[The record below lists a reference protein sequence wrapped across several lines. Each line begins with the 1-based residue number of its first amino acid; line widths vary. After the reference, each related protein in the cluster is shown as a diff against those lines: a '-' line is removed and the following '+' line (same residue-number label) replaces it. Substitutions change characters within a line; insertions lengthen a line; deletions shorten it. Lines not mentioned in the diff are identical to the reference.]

1 MKKISLLTAL
11 LCLGVAVAAAEA
23 EESGFYTQGSNK
35 SYIQIPHFAVP
46 ADLTV
51 EAWIYVPDVSGTKT
65 IVCWKNVAG
74 GANGDA
80 VLFRL
85 YNNKLQ
91 CGEYIGQN
99 WKEASSSANISVN
112 TWTHVAV
119 TRSGSTAKCY
129 VNGALSGTATLHASP
144 LCNTETLTIGAIT
157 TTPSESFKG
166 YIREVRI
173 WSVARTDAEISSVY
187 SSALSGSEPG
197 LEGYWLLQAEA
208 EDFTDLSPRERNG
221 TLITS
226 ERGRYFSKK
235 TYDGATIPTYSENR
249 EQLPKPVLDGN
260 PEWVDMYSKAWELAF
275 AHMKAPQSGSPFVS
289 NYYDEAFDGG
299 FYQWDVIFMT
309 MFGKYAHHIF
319 PGIQSLDNFYCSQNS
334 SGSISRTINEA
345 TGNDAFA
352 DGNSNQINPPLFSW
366 AEVENF
372 KVTGDKSRFASVLP
386 ALEKYFE
393 YVEKVR
399 GCPDTPHKLYWSN
412 GQSSGMDNT
421 PRDEGRPNTHWASDH
436 QGWVDASA
444 QMVIQCN
451 NIATICDELG
461 NAEKA
466 AAYRAKATAIADSIN
481 SWMWSEADGI
491 YYDLQ
496 VNGTQ
501 MRWKSI
507 AAFWPMLA
515 GITTPH
521 QVSALMAHLKNPNEF
536 WRDMV
541 FPTLAAS
548 DPDYR
553 SNGGYWLGAVWAPTN
568 YAVIKGLEL
577 NGQNVFAKDASER
590 YIAGL
595 YDVFEQTGTL
605 WENYAADTTING
617 RFRQGVNDN
626 ISNPSDCRKDFV
638 GWTGLGPI
646 SLLIENVLG
655 FRMDGVTR
663 TLTYDLRRT
672 DRHGIENLRMA
683 DITTSVITD
692 SRSENSEEAH
702 FTVTSDK
709 PYTLKVFF
717 NDKVAEY
724 NITAGTQEYDIIPSL
739 ANMPSSDA
747 TLSSLTVGGK
757 SLSPAFSADS
767 TSYTV
772 EVESSVSSIDL
783 AATPAH
789 PQARVE
795 GTGSKSLNYGDNP
808 FEIVVTAEDTS
819 TTKTYTVTVTRKI
832 STSVEGRGTRE
843 VTLYP
848 NPASEYVTLGG
859 VPAEELVQVFDL
871 NGLLWI
877 NVRTSVANENLYV
890 GHLPAGGYVCKTSR
904 EKFKI
909 IKSSTN

>member
-1 MKKISLLTAL
+1 MKKTMLLSAL
-11 LCLGVAVAAAEA
+11 FCWGVAFAAANA
-23 EESGFYTQGSNK
+23 EESGFYAQGSNK
-35 SYIQIPHFAVP
+35 NYIQIPHFAVP
-46 ADLTV
+46 AALTV
-51 EAWIYVPDVSGTKT
+51 EAWIYVPDVVGTKT

-85 YNNKLQ
+85 NNNKLQ
-91 CGEYIGQN
+91 FGEWIGTD
-99 WKEASSSANISVN
+99 WKDANSSANISAN

-119 TRSGSTAKCY
+119 TRSGSTTKCY
-129 VNGALSGTATLHASP
+129 VNGSPSGTATLHASP
-144 LCNTETLTIGAIT
+144 QCNTETLTIGAIS

-173 WSVARTDAEISSVY
+173 WNAVRTDDEISNAY
-187 SSALSGSEPG
+187 SSTLSGSEPG
-197 LEGYWLLQAEA
+197 LEGYWLLQAGA
-208 EDFTDLSPRERNG
+208 EEFTDLSLHERNG

-235 TYDGATIPTYSENR
+235 AYDGASIPRYSDSK
-249 EQLPKPVLDGN
+249 EQLPKPVLEEN
-260 PEWVDMYSKAWELAF
+260 SEWIDMYNKAWELAF
-275 AHMKAPQSGSPFVS
+275 DHMRTPKSGSPFVS
-289 NYYDEAFDGG
+289 NYYDEAFDGN

-334 SGSISRTINEA
+334 SGSISRTINET

-386 ALEKYFE
+386 VLEKYFE

-421 PRDEGRPNTHWASDH
+421 PRDEGRPSTHWASDH

-466 AAYRAKATAIADSIN
+466 ATYRAKATAIADSIN
-481 SWMWSEADGI
+481 SWMWSETDGI

-496 VNGTQ
+496 VNGNQ

-515 GITTPH
+515 GITAPH
-521 QVSALMAHLKNPNEF
+521 QVSALMEHLKNPNEF

-568 YAVIKGLEL
+568 YALIKGLEL
-577 NGQNVFAKDASER
+577 NGQDAFAREASER

-605 WENYAADTTING
+605 WENYAADRING
-617 RFRQGVNDN
+617 RFKQGVNDN
-626 ISNPSDCRKDFV
+626 ISNPSNCRSDFV

-655 FRMDGVTR
+655 FRLDGVNR

-672 DRHGIENLRMA
+672 DRHGIENLKMA
-683 DITTSVITD
+683 DITTSIITEN
-692 SRSENSEEAH
+692 RSDKPEEAH

-709 PYTLKVFF
+709 PYTLRVLF
-717 NDKVAEY
+717 NGKIAEY
-724 NITAGTQEYDIIPSL
+724 NITAGTQEYDI
-739 ANMPSSDA
+739 NMLNSNI
-747 TLSSLTVGGK
+747 G
-757 SLSPAFSADS
+757 
-767 TSYTV
+767 V
-772 EVESSVSSIDL
+772 EIKD
-783 AATPAH
+783 
-789 PQARVE
+789 
-795 GTGSKSLNYGDNP
+795 D
-808 FEIVVTAEDTS
+808 
-819 TTKTYTVTVTRKI
+819 
-832 STSVEGRGTRE
+832 RE
-843 VTLYP
+843 TTLYP
-848 NPASEYVTLGG
+848 NPTSKSVTLGG
-859 VPAEELVQVFDL
+859 VPADEPVQVFDL

-877 NVRTSVANENLYV
+877 SVRTSVASENLSV
-890 GHLPAGGYVCKTSR
+890 EHLPAGSYICKTSGGR
-904 EKFKI
+904 FKI
-909 IKSSTN
+909 IKSDTN